1 MSRVTKYLEDIGT
14 EVNITKK
21 DYLPLMIH
29 GNENLLPV
37 THHIQKAS
45 AQIKSALI
53 LASLNIHGKTKIV
66 EKTLTRDHTERMMK
80 YLNIN
85 FKIKKLNNG
94 SRIIELNGPYE
105 INSKDIEVVSD
116 PSSASFFIVGALIAP
131 GSKVMLKKYN
141 DESNS
146 NCVLKNIKENG
157 RKDKNK
163 KTKNISGEEVGSI
176 TAEYSKLKGVNIPS
190 KLSAMLI
197 DEYPILSIAAC
208 QAKGKTVMKG
218 LDELRHKESDRINS
232 IVTNFKKIGF
242 KITNKKNDLIIY
254 GKDIKIKKNIKIK
267 TFDDHRIAMSFSILN
282 IIYDNYLNIDNK
294 DCISISYP
302 HFEKHLNSLTVKTNG

>member
-1 MSRVTKYLEDIGT
+1 
-14 EVNITKK
+14 
-21 DYLPLMIH
+21 
-29 GNENLLPV
+29 
-37 THHIQKAS
+37 
-45 AQIKSALI
+45 
-53 LASLNIHGKTKIV
+53 
-66 EKTLTRDHTERMMK
+66 
-80 YLNIN
+80 
-85 FKIKKLNNG
+85 
-94 SRIIELNGPYE
+94 
-105 INSKDIEVVSD
+105 
-116 PSSASFFIVGALIAP
+116 
-131 GSKVMLKKYN
+131 
-141 DESNS
+141 
-146 NCVLKNIKENG
+146 
-157 RKDKNK
+157 
-163 KTKNISGEEVGSI
+163 
-176 TAEYSKLKGVNIPS
+176 
-190 KLSAMLI
+190 MLI